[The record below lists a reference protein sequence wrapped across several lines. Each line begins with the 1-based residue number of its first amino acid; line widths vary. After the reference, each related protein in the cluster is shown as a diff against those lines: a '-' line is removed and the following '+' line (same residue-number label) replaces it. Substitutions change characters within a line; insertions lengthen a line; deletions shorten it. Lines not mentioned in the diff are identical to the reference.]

1 VLGVILAAPAMSASG
16 PPVNDDYLN
25 SLEINQHGH
34 PLNKLSTLKDTPNTL
49 LASTQRNIFDP
60 CGQNDCP
67 GGPREQT
74 ACRGVHYGKT
84 IWYDFYPQ
92 SDGNVRIRTAGFNN
106 VISLYQF
113 NDNPRSRFYL
123 LPNKRTRQCVHQ
135 SSFPSEELDAQVL
148 KGRSYT
154 IQIGGVK
161 GAGGPMQFLF
171 DYFVPPPGRL
181 QADATLKAS
190 ATSTGISLLGL
201 SVASTRGAQVS
212 VDCGRFC
219 RSETKIIAGSSA
231 SFADLAGV
239 QLPAGAKLI
248 IRVTAP
254 HNIGVYIEY
263 DIVKGNF
270 VKITRCTEPG
280 SRKPLTSCK

>member
-1 VLGVILAAPAMSASG
+1 MSASG

-25 SLEINQHGH
+25 SLEINQHGTT
-34 PLNKLSTLKDTPNTL
+34 LNKFSTLKDTPNTL
-49 LASTQRNIFDP
+49 LATTQSNIFNP

-74 ACRGVHYGKT
+74 TCKGVSYGKT
-84 IWYDFYPQ
+84 VWYDFYPQ
-92 SDGNVRIRTAGFNN
+92 SDGNVRIRTAGVNN

-135 SSFPSEELDAQVL
+135 SNFPAEELDAQVL

-161 GAGGPMQFLF
+161 GAGGPLQFLF

-181 QADATLKAS
+181 QADATVKAS
-190 ATSTGISLLGL
+190 PTSTGISLLGL
-201 SVASTRGAQVS
+201 SVDTTQGAQVS
-212 VDCGRFC
+212 VECGRFC
-219 RSETKIIAGSSA
+219 RQESKIVGKEQSV
-231 SFADLAGV
+231 SFDDLSGV
-239 QLPAGAKLI
+239 SLPAGAKLI

-270 VKITRCTEPG
+270 VKVTRCTEPG
-280 SRKPLTSCK
+280 SKKPLTTCK